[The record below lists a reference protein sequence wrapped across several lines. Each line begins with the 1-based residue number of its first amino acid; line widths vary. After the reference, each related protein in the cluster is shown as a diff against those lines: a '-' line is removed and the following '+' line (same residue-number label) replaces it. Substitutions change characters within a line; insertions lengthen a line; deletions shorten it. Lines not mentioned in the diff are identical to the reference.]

1 MQKRISNIPFSGTKE
16 QEAQLFEI
24 IEKHKNEPGA
34 IMPVLQEAQNV
45 YGYLPIEVQQM
56 VADGLGV
63 PLSEVFGVATFYS
76 QFSLTPKGKYNIS
89 VCLGTACYVKGS
101 GKILEELSK
110 ELGIE
115 AEECTEDGKF
125 SLTACRCIGA
135 CGLAPVITM
144 FTAAWFPRTSRAFWQ
159 STNKAMR
166 ELSLNVMDIAQNS
179 LSAGA
184 SLTQIVVEESS
195 AEDTLTLKI
204 IDNGRGMTAEQ
215 AARVTDPFFTTR
227 TTRKV
232 GLGVPLFKMAAE
244 QTGGSFSIESE
255 PGKGTTVTAVFK
267 PSHIDMTP
275 LGDINST
282 VGLLIYSNPDRDFIF
297 RRERDGRSFAL
308 DTRELRE
315 ILGEEVKLSAPEVSE
330 WIQGYLK
337 EQTDMIFGG
346 AQEDEN
352 IS

>member
-1 MQKRISNIPFSGTKE
+1 
-16 QEAQLFEI
+16 
-24 IEKHKNEPGA
+24 
-34 IMPVLQEAQNV
+34 
-45 YGYLPIEVQQM
+45 
-56 VADGLGV
+56 
-63 PLSEVFGVATFYS
+63 
-76 QFSLTPKGKYNIS
+76 
-89 VCLGTACYVKGS
+89 
-101 GKILEELSK
+101 
-110 ELGIE
+110 
-115 AEECTEDGKF
+115 
-125 SLTACRCIGA
+125 
-135 CGLAPVITM
+135 
-144 FTAAWFPRTSRAFWQ
+144 
-159 STNKAMR
+159 MR
-166 ELSLNVMDIAQNS
+166 ELSLNILDVAENS
-179 LSAGA
+179 LKAGA
-184 SLTQIVVEESS
+184 DTIKIDVEFLREENKLTVRVS
-195 AEDTLTLKI
+195 
-204 IDNGRGMTAEQ
+204 DNGCGMTGEQ
-215 AARVTDPFFTTR
+215 IKHVTDPFYTTR

-282 VGLLIYSNPDRDFIF
+282 VGLLIYSNPERDFIF
-297 RRERDGRSFAL
+297 RRERDGRSFTL

>member
-1 MQKRISNIPFSGTKE
+1 MEIRNIKTFIKAAETGNFTKT
-16 QEAQLFEI
+16 
-24 IEKHKNEPGA
+24 
-34 IMPVLQEAQNV
+34 
-45 YGYLPIEVQQM
+45 
-56 VADGLGV
+56 ADELG
-63 PLSEVFGVATFYS
+63 YS
-76 QFSLTPKGKYNIS
+76 Q
-89 VCLGTACYVKGS
+89 GTVTLQIKQ
-101 GKILEELSK
+101 LEDE
-110 ELGIE
+110 
-115 AEECTEDGKF
+115 
-125 SLTACRCIGA
+125 
-135 CGLAPVITM
+135 
-144 FTAAWFPRTSRAFWQ
+144 
-159 STNKAMR
+159 
-166 ELSLNVMDIAQNS
+166 
-179 LSAGA
+179 
-184 SLTQIVVEESS
+184 
-195 AEDTLTLKI
+195 
-204 IDNGRGMTAEQ
+204 
-215 AARVTDPFFTTR
+215 
-227 TTRKV
+227 
-232 GLGVPLFKMAAE
+232 LGVPLFKMAAE